1 MGSPIKKGS
10 KKNKVPK
17 QKRSQNN
24 QGCGQIRAPGK
35 QRLGT
40 NKVPG
45 WARSANE
52 PTHILGNGDPETPRM
67 LDKLGPQINEV
78 PKQTMQCPQ
87 TNKSPEQKR
96 SSNKCSPPKE
106 QGPPTVEVPKQLR
119 SINKQLPQWTNTF
132 MNYPVVQIVIVV
144 PTLKWS
150 CHVSTNS
157 HEKQFHGNTPKRA
170 LCSFHLYVF

>member
-10 KKNKVPK
+10 KKNK
-17 QKRSQNN
+17 
-24 QGCGQIRAPGK
+24 
-35 QRLGT
+35 
-40 NKVPG
+40 
-45 WARSANE
+45 
-52 PTHILGNGDPETPRM
+52 
-67 LDKLGPQINEV
+67 EV
-78 PKQTMQCPQ
+78 PKQPRVWKNQSPRQTKAWDKQGSWMSEVREWAYTYPWKWGPWNTKDVGQMRSPNKWSPQ
-87 TNKSPEQKR
+87 TNNAVSPDNKSPEQKR

-119 SINKQLPQWTNTF
+119 SINKQLPEWTNTF
-132 MNYPVVQIVIVV
+132 MNIPVVRIVIVV

-157 HEKQFHGNTPKRA
+157 HEKQFHGNTLKRA